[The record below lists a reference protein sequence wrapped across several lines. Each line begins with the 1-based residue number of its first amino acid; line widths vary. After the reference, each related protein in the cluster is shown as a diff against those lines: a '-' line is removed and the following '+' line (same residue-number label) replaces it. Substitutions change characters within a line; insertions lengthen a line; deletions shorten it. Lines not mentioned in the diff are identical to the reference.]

1 MNISKTGIQLVKD
14 FEGLRLNAYKCSAGV
29 PTIGYGSTFYPD
41 KSNVKMGDILRD
53 KEEAEVLLIST
64 LEDYDIYV
72 SKYTK
77 SVKLNQ
83 YQFDALVSFAFNCG
97 LGNLSK
103 STLLKKV
110 LINPN
115 DPNIALEFAKWNKAG
130 GKVVQGLVKRR
141 QKEAEL
147 YFKKVV

>member
-41 KSNVKMGDILRD
+41 KSNVKMGDVLRD
-53 KEEAEVLLIST
+53 KEEAEVLLINT
-64 LEDYDIYV
+64 LVDFDIYV

-77 SVKLNQ
+77 SVNLTQ

-110 LINPN
+110 LTNPN
-115 DPNIALEFAKWNKAG
+115 DKDIALEFAKWNKAG
-130 GKVVQGLVKRR
+130 GKVLQGLVKRR

>member
-1 MNISKTGIQLVKD
+1 MNISKTGIQLIKD

-29 PTIGYGSTFYPD
+29 ATIGFGSTFYPD
-41 KSNVKMGDILRD
+41 KSNVKMGDVLRD
-53 KEEAEVLLIST
+53 KEEAEVLLINT
-64 LEDYDIYV
+64 LVDYDIYV

-110 LINPN
+110 LSNPN

>member
-1 MNISKTGIQLVKD
+1 MNISKTGIQLVKE

-29 PTIGYGSTFYPD
+29 ATIGYGSTFYPD
-41 KSNVKMGDILRD
+41 KSNVKMGDVLRD
-53 KEEAEVLLIST
+53 KDEAEVLLIST
-64 LEDYDIYV
+64 LKDFDIYV

-77 SVKLNQ
+77 SVKLTQ

-97 LGNLSK
+97 LGALGS

-110 LINPN
+110 LSNPN
-115 DPNIALEFAKWNKAG
+115 DPNIALEFAKWNKGG
-130 GKVVQGLVKRR
+130 GKVLKGLVKRR

-147 YFKKVV
+147 YFKVVV

>member
-29 PTIGYGSTFYPD
+29 ATIGYGSTYYPD
-41 KSNVKMGDILRD
+41 KSNVKMGDVLRD
-53 KEEAEVLLIST
+53 KQEAEVLLIHT

-77 SVKLNQ
+77 SVKLTQ

-110 LINPN
+110 LSNPN
-115 DPNIALEFAKWNKAG
+115 DKDIALEFAKWNKAG

-147 YFKKVV
+147 YFKVVV

>member
-1 MNISKTGIQLVKD
+1 MNISKTGIQLLKD

-41 KSNVKMGDILRD
+41 KSNVKMGDVLRD
-53 KEEAEVLLIST
+53 KNEAEILLINT

-77 SVKLNQ
+77 SVKLTQ
-83 YQFDALVSFAFNCG
+83 HQFDALVCFAYNVG

-110 LINPN
+110 LSNPN
-115 DPNIALEFAKWNKAG
+115 DPTIPSEFAKWNRG
-130 GKVVQGLVKRR
+130 GGVVLQGLVKRR
-141 QKEAEL
+141 KKEGEL

>member
-1 MNISKTGIQLVKD
+1 MNISKTGIQLLKD

-29 PTIGYGSTFYPD
+29 PTIGYGSCFYPD
-41 KSNVKMGDILRD
+41 KSNVQMGDVLRD
-53 KEEAEVLLIST
+53 KNEAEVLLINT

-77 SVKLNQ
+77 SVKLTQ
-83 YQFDALVSFAFNCG
+83 HQFDALVCFAFNVG

-110 LINPN
+110 LSNPN
-115 DPNIALEFAKWNKAG
+115 DPTIPSEFAKWNRG
-130 GKVVQGLVKRR
+130 GGVVLQGLVKRR
-141 QKEAEL
+141 RKEGEL
-147 YFKKVV
+147 YFKVVV

>member
-1 MNISKTGIQLVKD
+1 MNISKTGIQLLKD

-41 KSNVKMGDILRD
+41 KSNVKMGDVLRD
-53 KEEAEVLLIST
+53 KNEAEILLINT

-77 SVKLNQ
+77 SVKLTQ
-83 YQFDALVSFAFNCG
+83 HQFDALVCFAYNVG

-110 LINPN
+110 LSNPN
-115 DPNIALEFAKWNKAG
+115 DPTIPSEFAKWNRG
-130 GKVVQGLVKRR
+130 GGVVLQGLVKRR
-141 QKEAEL
+141 KKEGEL
-147 YFKKVV
+147 YFKVVV

>member
-53 KEEAEVLLIST
+53 KEEAEVLLINT
-64 LEDYDIYV
+64 LVDYDIYV

-77 SVKLNQ
+77 SVKLTQ

>member
-41 KSNVKMGDILRD
+41 KSNVKMGDVLRD
-53 KEEAEVLLIST
+53 KEEAEILLINT

-77 SVKLNQ
+77 SVKLTQ
-83 YQFDALVSFAFNCG
+83 HQFDALVCFAFNVG

-110 LINPN
+110 LSNPN
-115 DPNIALEFAKWNKAG
+115 DPTIPSEFAKWNRG
-130 GKVVQGLVKRR
+130 GGVVLQGLVKRR
-141 QKEAEL
+141 RKEGEL

>member
-41 KSNVKMGDILRD
+41 KSNVKMGDVLRD
-53 KEEAEVLLIST
+53 KTEAEVLLINT
-64 LEDYDIYV
+64 LVDFDIYV
-72 SKYTK
+72 SKYTR
-77 SVKLNQ
+77 SVTLTQ
-83 YQFDALVSFAFNCG
+83 YQFDALVCFAFNVG

-110 LINPN
+110 LAEPN
-115 DPNIALEFAKWNKAG
+115 DPNIALEFVKWNRG
-130 GKVVQGLVKRR
+130 GGVVLKGLTKRR

>member
-41 KSNVKMGDILRD
+41 KSNVKMGDVLRD
-53 KEEAEVLLIST
+53 KEEAEILLINT

-77 SVKLNQ
+77 SVKLTQ
-83 YQFDALVSFAFNCG
+83 HQFDALVCFAFNVG

-110 LINPN
+110 LSNPN
-115 DPNIALEFAKWNKAG
+115 DPTIPSEFAKWNRG
-130 GKVVQGLVKRR
+130 GGVVLQGLVKRR
-141 QKEAEL
+141 KKEGEL

>member
-1 MNISKTGIQLVKD
+1 MNISKTGIQLIKD

-29 PTIGYGSTFYPD
+29 ATIGFGSTFYPD

-53 KEEAEVLLIST
+53 KEEAEVLLINT
-64 LEDYDIYV
+64 LVDYDIYV

-110 LINPN
+110 LSNPN

>member
-1 MNISKTGIQLVKD
+1 MNISKTGIQLLKD

-29 PTIGYGSTFYPD
+29 PTIGYGSCFYPD
-41 KSNVKMGDILRD
+41 KSNVKMGDVLRD
-53 KEEAEVLLIST
+53 KEEAEILLINT
-64 LEDYDIYV
+64 LVDYDIYV

-77 SVKLNQ
+77 SVKLTQ
-83 YQFDALVSFAFNCG
+83 YQFDALVCFAFNVG

-103 STLLKKV
+103 STLLKMV
-110 LINPN
+110 LSNPN
-115 DPNIALEFAKWNKAG
+115 DTSISSEFLKWNKAA
-130 GKVVQGLVKRR
+130 GKILNGLTKRR

>member
-1 MNISKTGIQLVKD
+1 MNISKTGIQLLKD

-29 PTIGYGSTFYPD
+29 PTIGYGSCFYPD
-41 KSNVKMGDILRD
+41 KSNVKMGDVLRD
-53 KEEAEVLLIST
+53 KHEAEVLLINT

-77 SVKLNQ
+77 SVKLTQ
-83 YQFDALVSFAFNCG
+83 YQFDALVCFAFNVG

-103 STLLKKV
+103 STLLKMV
-110 LINPN
+110 LSNPN
-115 DPNIALEFAKWNKAG
+115 NPNIPAEFAKWNKAG

-141 QKEAEL
+141 KKEGEL
-147 YFKKVV
+147 YFTKVV

>member
-1 MNISKTGIQLVKD
+1 MNISKTGIQLLKD

-41 KSNVKMGDILRD
+41 KSNVKMGDVLRD
-53 KEEAEVLLIST
+53 KEEAEVLLINT
-64 LEDYDIYV
+64 LKDYDIYV

-77 SVKLNQ
+77 SVKLTQ
-83 YQFDALVSFAFNCG
+83 HQFDALVCFAFNVG

-110 LINPN
+110 LVNPN
-115 DPNIALEFAKWNKAG
+115 DETIPSEFAKWNRG
-130 GKVVQGLVKRR
+130 GGVVLKGLTKRR

>member
-1 MNISKTGIQLVKD
+1 MNISKTGIQLVKE

-41 KSNVKMGDILRD
+41 KSNVKMGDVLRD
-53 KEEAEVLLIST
+53 KEEAEVLLINT
-64 LEDYDIYV
+64 LVDFDIYV
-72 SKYTK
+72 SKYTR
-77 SVKLNQ
+77 SVNLTQ
-83 YQFDALVSFAFNCG
+83 YQFDALVCFAYNVG

-110 LINPN
+110 LSNPN
-115 DPNIALEFAKWNKAG
+115 DPTIPSEFAKWNRG
-130 GKVVQGLVKRR
+130 GGVVLKGLIKRR
-141 QKEAEL
+141 QKEGEL

>member
-1 MNISKTGIQLVKD
+1 MNISKTGIQLIKD

-29 PTIGYGSTFYPD
+29 ATIGYGSTFYPD
-41 KSNVKMGDILRD
+41 KSNVKMGDVLRD
-53 KEEAEVLLIST
+53 KQEAEILLINT
-64 LEDYDIYV
+64 LVDYDIYV

-77 SVKLNQ
+77 SVNLTQ

-110 LINPN
+110 LSNPN
-115 DPNIALEFAKWNKAG
+115 DKDIALEFAKWNKAG

-147 YFKKVV
+147 YYKKVV

>member
-14 FEGLRLNAYKCSAGV
+14 FEGLRLHAYKCSAGV

-41 KSNVKMGDILRD
+41 KSNVKMGDVLRD
-53 KEEAEVLLIST
+53 KEEAEVLLINT
-64 LEDYDIYV
+64 LVDFDIYV

-77 SVKLNQ
+77 SVTLTQ

-110 LINPN
+110 LSNPN
-115 DPNIALEFAKWNKAG
+115 DKDIALEFAKWNKGG
-130 GKVVQGLVKRR
+130 GKVLQGLVKRR
-141 QKEAEL
+141 SKEAEL

>member
-1 MNISKTGIQLVKD
+1 MNISKTGIQLIKD

-29 PTIGYGSTFYPD
+29 PTIGYGSCFYPD
-41 KSNVKMGDILRD
+41 KTNVKMGDVLRD
-53 KEEAEVLLIST
+53 KEEAEILLINT

-77 SVKLNQ
+77 SVKLTQ
-83 YQFDALVSFAFNCG
+83 YQFDALVCFAYNVG
-97 LGNLSK
+97 LGALSK

-110 LINPN
+110 LSNPN
-115 DPNIALEFAKWNKAG
+115 DSNIALEFAKWNKG
-130 GKVVQGLVKRR
+130 GGVVLKGLTKRR